1 MDQTIQVR
9 ERGSITLPADLRR
22 KYNIENGNILRL
34 VDLDGIIVL
43 VPMVPMVPELAN
55 EIERIRLEAGLSTE
69 ELLQNLREQRERYTT
84 EKYVKPAP

>member
-1 MDQTIQVR
+1 
-9 ERGSITLPADLRR
+9 
-22 KYNIENGNILRL
+22 
-34 VDLDGIIVL
+34 
-43 VPMVPMVPELAN
+43 MVPMVPELAN